1 MPHSDRDLLH
11 FAKPAG
17 YNILGSSQKP
27 TGLGCWSTHRT
38 NKASNTGLAC
48 LKFRFVS
55 SPLAANKQKPPI
67 IRIGVLSAAQLVT
80 VNAQREE
87 EELPPVFAE
96 VLFDGRHLYNSRCV
110 EDGYSIDEVLE
121 MISIA
126 FSDASDVAPGWATVL
141 ISSATRVNKDGRTI
155 RDEAVFECHGKKPHP
170 ELLSVAFREQRN
182 RKLA

>member
-1 MPHSDRDLLH
+1 
-11 FAKPAG
+11 
-17 YNILGSSQKP
+17 
-27 TGLGCWSTHRT
+27 
-38 NKASNTGLAC
+38 
-48 LKFRFVS
+48 
-55 SPLAANKQKPPI
+55 
-67 IRIGVLSAAQLVT
+67 

-170 ELLSVAFREQRN
+170 ELLSVVPRGDGKDHSKKKKATR
-182 RKLA
+182 